1 MKTTIK
7 YRLPRIAAVI
17 FTLLLSSCM
26 KEDMSDCLEEI
37 RVYFTFSIQS
47 INPADVD
54 RMHLYVFNSDGYFVS
69 EYRDDNIS
77 NFGANYYMNI
87 SDLLPGNYRFI
98 AWGGKDERYYST
110 APTNFVAGKTTFGEA
125 LLMLE
130 HPGNIVS
137 SPPHHLFHSEL
148 PATVVTTQRLLV
160 FYMPLVQLSNTINIS
175 TVGLPADA
183 NSYSFNITDIN
194 CSYNFDSSFAT
205 HNHEPFTYTASCTKD
220 NAHQLHSTLNVLR
233 LSADRR
239 TPQLQV
245 YNKTA
250 DTVLYPVGE
259 QSGDLIGLILSA
271 YPQNNFDTTHTYDI
285 VLTFAGDGSTG
296 FDVNISI
303 NGWQVQEGGGEL
315 IE

>member
-1 MKTTIK
+1 MFIM
-7 YRLPRIAAVI
+7 L
-17 FTLLLSSCM
+17 FLSCT

-37 RVYFTFSIQS
+37 RVYFTFSPQT

-54 RMHLYVFNSDGYFVS
+54 QMHLYVFNRDGYFVA
-69 EYRDDNIS
+69 EYRDDNIA
-77 NFGANYYMNI
+77 NFNSDYYMNV
-87 SDLLPGNYRFI
+87 SDLLPGDYRFI
-98 AWGGKDERYYST
+98 AWGGKDERHYST
-110 APTNFVAGKTTFGEA
+110 APTNFVAGKTTFEEA

-137 SPPHHLFHSEL
+137 TPPHHLFHSSL
-148 PATVVTTQRLLV
+148 TATVITTERLLV

-175 TVGLPADA
+175 TIGLPADA
-183 NSYSFNITDIN
+183 NSYTFNITDSN
-194 CSYNFDSSFAT
+194 CLYNFDSSFAN
-205 HNHEPFTYTASCTKD
+205 HNHEAITYTAACVKD

-239 TPQLQV
+239 TPQLQI

-271 YPQNNFDTTHTYDI
+271 YPQNNFETTHTYDI
-285 VLTFAGDGSTG
+285 VLTFSGDSTTG
-296 FDVNISI
+296 FNVNISI
-303 NGWQVQEGGGEL
+303 NGWQVKEDGGEL
-315 IE
+315 VVN